1 MELYDAFC
9 TAVTAQI
16 PHATRQEK
24 EAIHR
29 ELAEHLADHAADLTD
44 AGLSPEDAAAAA
56 VAAMGDPSEIG
67 QAMNQAYPAWPR
79 EAALILKGL
88 IAICIVLLVYSIWT
102 GNIFPTANITARYT
116 PDAAFSWPE
125 EAFQSAQAVDYRGTL
140 NGHVF
145 SVYRL
150 DRTVTEGDGPIVRL
164 WICTYNEN
172 PFLNQACNALETLW
186 FHSESSPEP
195 LHTFQPGSFSTYGAG
210 YAVYEISVP
219 PEDTMLTISL
229 GTDFIQEIPLPE
241 SEVQP

>member
-88 IAICIVLLVYSIWT
+88 IAICIVLLVY
-102 GNIFPTANITARYT
+102 
-116 PDAAFSWPE
+116 
-125 EAFQSAQAVDYRGTL
+125 
-140 NGHVF
+140 
-145 SVYRL
+145 L
-150 DRTVTEGDGPIVRL
+150 DRQHFPHR
-164 WICTYNEN
+164 
-172 PFLNQACNALETLW
+172 
-186 FHSESSPEP
+186 
-195 LHTFQPGSFSTYGAG
+195 
-210 YAVYEISVP
+210 
-219 PEDTMLTISL
+219 
-229 GTDFIQEIPLPE
+229 
-241 SEVQP
+241 